1 MSVSESDRLRKEGN
15 KFYLKGIQDGLSPFL
30 AKDRLSQAL
39 KYYFQARSSAR
50 TSDELSSSLKNI
62 GKTNYQ
68 IAKIKSKE
76 LQQSFRISPKE
87 SQQLEDEIKFYAK
100 ESLNGL
106 FSSLSVGSC
115 KPQAWQDK
123 MHSDI
128 AQVFSDTVLFVSFG
142 NFDRRVAAM
151 FALADSI
158 LWVEL
163 RALLFV
169 QIASVLY
176 KRSVQT
182 LEAQDF
188 RSSLRSLHEM
198 NYPLEEAGKITS
210 SDEMR
215 ADIRVLKTDAIYQLA
230 SAESMQVCSIAVKQL
245 DELLNDLEYLNINM
259 VFDTLDLFKD
269 GALKAREINLEQ
281 EAIAC
286 FYQGHIF
293 ERILKLKQKA
303 KTFYMQVMELTEAAK
318 PKLFTNQKW
327 YQDCVASLKVMQDEA
342 RERDDKEQGKIKE
355 KLRKQME
362 KELNAIK
369 AAGTT
374 GGATEL
380 LKHVYSKHPPKS
392 QPPKLDVKDLT
403 DWDVKD
409 NKTKKRIL
417 MKALNDYHPDKNSKD
432 EYGVEWHFLVQEIS
446 KNITSFHDRI
456 KSCD

>member
-1 MSVSESDRLRKEGN
+1 MSVSEFGQIPPPPVKDGN

-30 AKDRLSQAL
+30 AKDRLFASSQVLFPSEQVAL
-39 KYYFQARSSAR
+39 GQVMR
-50 TSDELSSSLKNI
+50 LSSSLKNI

-87 SQQLEDEIKFYAK
+87 SQQLEDEIKYYAK

-128 AQVFSDTVLFVSFG
+128 AQVFSDAVLFVSFG

-169 QIASVLY
+169 QIATVLY

-188 RSSLRSLHEM
+188 RNSLRSLHEM
-198 NYPLEEAGKITS
+198 NYPLEEAEKITS
-210 SDEMR
+210 SDDVR

-230 SAESMQVCSIAVKQL
+230 SAGKMLYYPSPMADKV
-245 DELLNDLEYLNINM
+245 LE
-259 VFDTLDLFKD
+259 
-269 GALKAREINLEQ
+269 GS
-281 EAIAC
+281 
-286 FYQGHIF
+286 
-293 ERILKLKQKA
+293 ER
-303 KTFYMQVMELTEAAK
+303 
-318 PKLFTNQKW
+318 
-327 YQDCVASLKVMQDEA
+327 
-342 RERDDKEQGKIKE
+342 
-355 KLRKQME
+355 
-362 KELNAIK
+362 
-369 AAGTT
+369 
-374 GGATEL
+374 
-380 LKHVYSKHPPKS
+380 
-392 QPPKLDVKDLT
+392 
-403 DWDVKD
+403 
-409 NKTKKRIL
+409 
-417 MKALNDYHPDKNSKD
+417 
-432 EYGVEWHFLVQEIS
+432 
-446 KNITSFHDRI
+446 
-456 KSCD
+456 

>member
-15 KFYLKGIQDGLSPFL
+15 KFYLKGTEDGLSPFL
-30 AKDRLSQAL
+30 AKDRLVQAL
-39 KYYFQARSSAR
+39 KYYFQARSSAK

-68 IAKIKSKE
+68 IAKVKSKE
-76 LQQSFRISPKE
+76 LTQSSRISPKE
-87 SQQLEDEIKFYAK
+87 SQQLEDEITFYVK
-100 ESLNGL
+100 ESLKAL
-106 FSSLSVGSC
+106 FASLSAVKC
-115 KPQAWQDK
+115 RPQAWYKK

-128 AQVFSDTVLFVSFG
+128 EQVYFDTLSFVRFD

-151 FALADSI
+151 FTLADCI
-158 LWVEL
+158 VWVEW
-163 RALLFV
+163 RAHLFF
-169 QIASVLY
+169 QIATVLY

-182 LEAQDF
+182 LEAEDF
-188 RSSLRSLHEM
+188 QNSLRSLHEM
-198 NYPLEEAGKITS
+198 NYPLEEAEKVTT

-215 ADIRVLKTDAIYQLA
+215 DAIGTLKTDAIYQLA

-245 DELLNDLEYLNINM
+245 DELLNDLEYLNMNM

-286 FYQGHIF
+286 AYQGYIF
-293 ERILKLKQKA
+293 EKILKLKQKA

-342 RERDDKEQGKIKE
+342 RERDDEEQEKLKE

-380 LKHVYSKHPPKS
+380 LKHIYSKHPPKS
-392 QPPKLDVKDLT
+392 QPPKLDIKDLKG
-403 DWDVKD
+403 WDSKE
-409 NKTKKRIL
+409 NKAKKRIL
-417 MKALNDYHPDKNSKD
+417 IKALNDYHPDKNSK
-432 EYGVEWHFLVQEIS
+432 EEHGVEWHFLTQEIS
-446 KNITSFHDRI
+446 KNINWFHDRI